1 MSWVL
6 FNLALAPIAAVLV
19 FIYVKDKYER
29 EPLALLVGCFFLGIL
44 SVLPAI
50 LLETLAQK
58 AGINVSSNTFT
69 TFIYAFFVVGFSEE
83 FCKFIIIRLFIFK
96 NKNFNEPFDGI
107 VYCVV
112 VSMGFAAIEN
122 VMYVLQGGLGTAIMR
137 MFTAVPA
144 HALFG
149 IFMGYFIGKA
159 KFSNKKGLYLF
170 LGLFIAIVMHGLYDF
185 FLFQNDFV
193 VLKFAIFP
201 LLIAAFFISLN
212 AIKIRVSNSPF
223 KEDDKDNLFKLND

>member
-1 MSWVL
+1 MNWVL
-6 FNLALAPIAAVLV
+6 FNLALAPIVAILV

-29 EPLALLVGCFFLGIL
+29 EPLGLLVGCFFLGVL

-50 LLETLAQK
+50 MLEKLAQK
-58 AGINVSSNTFT
+58 AGINVSNNTFI
-69 TFIYAFFVVGFSEE
+69 TFIYAFLVVGLSEE
-83 FCKFIIIRLFIFK
+83 FSKFLVIRFVVFK
-96 NKNFNEPFDGI
+96 NKDFNEPFDGI

-122 VMYVLQGGLGTAIMR
+122 VLYVMQGGVGVALMR

-159 KFSNKKGLYLF
+159 KFSNKKGWYLF
-170 LGLFIAIVMHGLYDF
+170 LGLLIAVAIHGLYDF
-185 FLFQNDFV
+185 FLFQMDFV
-193 VLKFAIFP
+193 YLKFAILP
-201 LLIAAFFISLN
+201 LLIAALFISLK

-223 KEDDKDNLFKLND
+223 IDKDNDIALD